1 MGLSIK
7 TSHEHISLH
16 CPVTGLKLSDFG
28 VSRNKAYNKR
38 FPINSNFHQSQPLG
52 VYGFIRL
59 PSSAQVPSMQHA
71 EACVARRN
79 MKGCCKDKFFFVNDK
94 TNAVF
99 LILYLAKTFRRNFA
113 SDRLYLC
120 SPHGIKV
127 GFRPP
132 HILRGTCVH
141 HRRRHR

>member
-1 MGLSIK
+1 M
-7 TSHEHISLH
+7 H
-16 CPVTGLKLSDFG
+16 CPVTGLKLPDFR

-79 MKGCCKDKFFFVNDK
+79 MKVAAKISFFLLTTKQMPFFYIIPGKNV
-94 TNAVF
+94 
-99 LILYLAKTFRRNFA
+99 
-113 SDRLYLC
+113 
-120 SPHGIKV
+120 SP
-127 GFRPP
+127 
-132 HILRGTCVH
+132 
-141 HRRRHR
+141 